1 MWYINLPVLSDPHF
15 QASGLAG
22 VCDYVGYEMDERKA
36 LTEFLSETGLSIK
49 WFVYSSG
56 QQCAGIL
63 IAD

>member
-1 MWYINLPVLSDPHF
+1 LSDPHF

-49 WFVYSSG
+49 WFVYSG